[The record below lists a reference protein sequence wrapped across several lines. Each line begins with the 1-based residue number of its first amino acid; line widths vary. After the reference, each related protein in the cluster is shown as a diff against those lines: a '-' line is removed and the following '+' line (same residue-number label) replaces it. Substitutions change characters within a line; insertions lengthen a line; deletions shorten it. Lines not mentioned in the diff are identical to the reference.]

1 MVRQNDI
8 SSKNPRSCISWVPSG
23 ATRSRSRV
31 CGNSPE
37 NDFACGIGPTQK
49 LTTEILAAAI
59 ERFEGQKRRID
70 EQIAQLRQM
79 LDGGRSEMVGASEA
93 PKGKRRKM
101 SAAARK
107 RISDAQK
114 KRWAASKR
122 PSEPTLQAA
131 ASETPKRKRK
141 ISAAGKRA
149 IAAATRKRWAAFRAA
164 KVAEKPGLA
173 KKGAKIKIT
182 KKAVTKVATKTAAKR
197 RAKKAP
203 ESSAPVAAQ

>member
-1 MVRQNDI
+1 LSLTIQM
-8 SSKNPRSCISWVPSG
+8 
-23 ATRSRSRV
+23 
-31 CGNSPE
+31 
-37 NDFACGIGPTQK
+37 PTQK

-59 ERFEGQKRRID
+59 EGFEAQKRRLD
-70 EQIAQLRQM
+70 EQISELRQM
-79 LDGGRSEMVGASEA
+79 LDGGRSEPVATPEA

-107 RISDAQK
+107 RIGDAQR

-122 PSEPTLQAA
+122 PSRPSSQPAA
-131 ASETPKRKRK
+131 PSEVPKRKRE

-173 KKGAKIKIT
+173 KKGAAKKIA

-197 RAKKAP
+197 PAKKAP
-203 ESSAPVAAQ
+203 ESAAPVPAQ

>member
-1 MVRQNDI
+1 MIRRCLRLCD
-8 SSKNPRSCISWVPSG
+8 R
-23 ATRSRSRV
+23 
-31 CGNSPE
+31 
-37 NDFACGIGPTQK
+37 FACTMFLTYNVNRVGLIQMPTQK

-59 ERFEGQKRRID
+59 EGFEAQKRRID

-79 LDGGRSEMVGASEA
+79 LDSGRTEPAGTTEA
-93 PKGKRRKM
+93 PRGNRRKM

-122 PSEPTLQAA
+122 PSETPSRAAA

-149 IAAATRKRWAAFRAA
+149 IAAATKKRWAAFRAA
-164 KVAEKPGLA
+164 KAAEKPGFAKTGAA
-173 KKGAKIKIT
+173 KKIGRKAAKK
-182 KKAVTKVATKTAAKR
+182 VLTKVAKKTAAKR
-197 RAKKAP
+197 PAKKAP
-203 ESSAPVAAQ
+203 ESAAPVAAQ